1 MLIQRSQVLPTLAI
15 YVMLNQ
21 IPHVLPT
28 LSNHI
33 KALNFWVL
41 MLIWRSQV
49 LSTLVGHVALI
60 QRSHVLRTLGICV
73 NGEISSFVNTGYSC

>member
-41 MLIWRSQV
+41 G
-49 LSTLVGHVALI
+49 THVNL
-60 QRSHVLRTLGICV
+60 
-73 NGEISSFVNTGYSC
+73 EISSSVNTGWSCCANSEISCSMNIGYLC